1 MNFFDD
7 MINDILGQLNRIAEA
22 DTARLEQPSR
32 LWKDA
37 GEHHMILGKEM
48 AYELGGQNALGL
60 SGCLCTT
67 KPLLLPRGVYLY
79 GDDLTQ
85 IKTSQSFARIVL
97 AELEESND
105 EEAMYRKFREMDY
118 VRYHIHPEGYMVR
131 ISPVSQR
138 EPVRIGVKALKN
150 KISFGDVGRM
160 YLERYQRIPQVKNV
174 NVIFVTHREFDY
186 CALDE
191 MLRRAEQI
199 TESLNH
205 IFAGLNM
212 DCGTCNLKA
221 VCDEV
226 EGLRDLHFGYRA

>member
-1 MNFFDD
+1 MDFFDD

-48 AYELGGQNALGL
+48 AYELGGQNTLGL

-105 EEAMYRKFREMDY
+105 EEAMYRKFR
-118 VRYHIHPEGYMVR
+118 
-131 ISPVSQR
+131 
-138 EPVRIGVKALKN
+138 
-150 KISFGDVGRM
+150 
-160 YLERYQRIPQVKNV
+160 
-174 NVIFVTHREFDY
+174 
-186 CALDE
+186 
-191 MLRRAEQI
+191 
-199 TESLNH
+199 
-205 IFAGLNM
+205 
-212 DCGTCNLKA
+212 
-221 VCDEV
+221 
-226 EGLRDLHFGYRA
+226 